1 MYRKILSYFKKHPCF
16 NSTVHVLLGVGIGM
30 LVTYPF
36 VGIHPLRWG
45 LGFLVVGLLGHAYP
59 LMAEK

>member
-1 MYRKILSYFKKHPCF
+1 MFRKTNGYFKNHVLF
-16 NSTVHVLLGVGIGM
+16 NSTVHVLIGIGIGI
-30 LVTYPF
+30 LFTYPF

-59 LMAEK
+59 LIAEK